1 MRKSE
6 LKSALNSSAVG
17 RFAESSDYATGKN
30 PGWGVLHHQAFKALW
45 IAAVASNLGTWMHE
59 VGAAWLMTSLSSS
72 PLMVSL
78 IQTAATLPVFLIALA
93 AGALAD
99 VVDRRRLLLV
109 TQGWMLAAACLLGI
123 LTVLSLTTPWAL
135 LGLTFM
141 LYAGSAL
148 NGPAWQAIVPE
159 LVPREEVPAAVAL
172 NSVGFNV
179 ARAAGPA
186 LGGLIVASAG
196 PSAVFFLNSASFV
209 AVITVLFRWQRPA
222 RESTLPAERVWG
234 AVRAGVRYARYA
246 PLLQRVLVRAFLFT
260 FFASAIWALMPVVA
274 KVTLGRGAASYG
286 LLLGSMGAGA
296 VLGGSVLP
304 RTQRA
309 FSTGK
314 LLGATL
320 VLYAFGLFLLG
331 FSHRLALSCL
341 ATALAGI
348 AWTSLLSTL
357 NAIVQVEASVW
368 VRGRALAVYQ
378 LCVFGGWAVGSV
390 IWGAAATHSSIPDA
404 LFIASVGMAA
414 SLAVVRRFPLKLGT
428 GAQYGPGAPWLAPV
442 VVSEPDPDEGPVLV
456 MVEYQ
461 IDPGQAEE
469 FSRAMH
475 ELGRIRRR
483 TGAMSW
489 GLFHD
494 VAEPGRYVETFTVE
508 SWMEHLR
515 QHERPTL
522 DDRAVEKRILAFQRE
537 GAAPK
542 VSHLIAARSHWNLRK
557 DNES

>member
-1 MRKSE
+1 MGGSTE
-6 LKSALNSSAVG
+6 SSANV
-17 RFAESSDYATGKN
+17 TGKS
-30 PGWGVLHHQAFKALW
+30 PGWGVLRYQVFKALW

-59 VGAAWLMTSLSSS
+59 VGAAWLMTSLSAS

-135 LGLTFM
+135 LGLTFL
-141 LYAGSAL
+141 LYVGSAL
-148 NGPAWQAIVPE
+148 NSPAWQAIVPE

-209 AVITVLFRWQRPA
+209 AVIAVLYRWPRPA

-234 AVRAGVRYARYA
+234 AVRAGIRYARYA
-246 PLLQRVLVRAFLFT
+246 PMLQRVLVRAFLFT
-260 FFASAIWALMPVVA
+260 FFASAVWALMPLVA
-274 KVTLGRGAASYG
+274 KVSLDRGATSYG
-286 LLLGSMGAGA
+286 LLLGFMGAGA
-296 VLGGSVLP
+296 VLGGAILP
-304 RTQRA
+304 RTQQA
-309 FSTGK
+309 FSTDR
-314 LLGATL
+314 LLGASL
-320 VLYAFGLFLLG
+320 VLFALGLFLLG
-331 FSHRLALSCL
+331 FSHRLVFSCM

-357 NAIVQVEASVW
+357 NAIVQIEASVW
-368 VRGRALAVYQ
+368 VRGRALSVYQ

-390 IWGAAATHSSIPDA
+390 IWGIAATHSSIPTA
-404 LFIASVGMAA
+404 LFIASIGMAA
-414 SLAVVRRFPLKLGT
+414 SLGTVRRFPLTLGM

-461 IDPGQAEE
+461 INPSQADE

-475 ELGRIRRR
+475 NFGRIRRR

-508 SWMEHLR
+508 SWIEHLR

-522 DDRAVEKRILAFQRE
+522 EDRAVEERILAFQRD
-537 GAAPK
+537 GTVPK
-542 VSHLIAARSHWNLRK
+542 VSHFIAARSHGNLRK
-557 DNES
+557 GNES